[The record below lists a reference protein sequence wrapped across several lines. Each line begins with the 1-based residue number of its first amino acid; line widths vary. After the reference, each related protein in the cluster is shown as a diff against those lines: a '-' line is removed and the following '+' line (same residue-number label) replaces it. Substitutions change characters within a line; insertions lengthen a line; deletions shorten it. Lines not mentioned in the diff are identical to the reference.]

1 VISSLAIGIVLLT
14 DYDDYEELSSGGTYA
29 EIVAWVLIAN
39 SIVSFVGGVIGCFG
53 LRLANRY
60 LLSIVCIYCARI
72 VVNLLSLYPY
82 VARAYIINRAV
93 KMLYLNRACSHFGI

>member
-14 DYDDYEELSSGGTYA
+14 DYNVYDELSLGGTYA

-39 SIVSFVGGVIGCFG
+39 SIVSFVGGITGCFG

-60 LLSIVCIYCARI
+60 LLSIVCICCACTE
-72 VVNLLSLYPY
+72 VNLLSLYPCDLEY
-82 VARAYIINRAV
+82 SQIE
-93 KMLYLNRACSHFGI
+93 LTQ